1 MSFLKKLY
9 VQVFI
14 GLFLGIILGYAYPEL
29 AVQFKIL
36 SDIFIKIIKMLIA
49 PIIFLTLVSG
59 IAAMNDMRQISKLA
73 GSALVFFMITTTF
86 ALIIGLVAAD
96 YFKPGVGLNIAPSS
110 LNIEVASSYLGKEV
124 HITSISDLF
133 LNMIPHTFVSA
144 FVDGDMLQVIF
155 VSILFAI
162 GLILLGPSSKPM
174 VEGMQKLANV
184 FFKIIHLVMYL
195 APVATFS
202 AMAFSVGKFGIAPLI
217 SLMSLLLCYYLT
229 CIAFILGVLG
239 SILYWYCQIN
249 ILHLLRYLKDELIIV
264 WGTASSETVLPLLME
279 KLEKLGCDKS
289 VVGLVLPLGYSFN
302 LAGTAIYLTMAA
314 LFIAQ
319 ATNTPLTLWQ
329 ELFLLGVMI
338 ISSKG
343 AAGVAGS
350 GFIVLASSLATIGY
364 IPVAGVVLV
373 LGIDKFMNEG
383 RAIINMTGNAIATIL
398 ISAWQKSLDHERVRM
413 ELRGEGGSVESLP
426 SGVVES

>member
-1 MSFLKKLY
+1 MVFLKKLY

-14 GLFLGIILGYAYPEL
+14 GLFLGILLGYVYPEI
-29 AVQFKIL
+29 ATEFKVL

-59 IAAMNDMRQISKLA
+59 IAAMNDMRKISKLA
-73 GSALVFFMITTTF
+73 GSALAFFMVTTTF
-86 ALIIGLVAAD
+86 ALVLGLVAAD
-96 YFKPGVGLNIAPSS
+96 FFKPGLGLNINPAS
-110 LNIEVASSYLGKEV
+110 LNIEVANSYLGKTA
-124 HITSISDLF
+124 HISHVSDLF
-133 LNMIPHTFVSA
+133 LNMVPHTFISA

-155 VSILFAI
+155 VSILFAV
-162 GLILLGPSSKPM
+162 GLILLGPASKPI
-174 VEGMQKLANV
+174 VDGMQNLAKV

-195 APVATFS
+195 APVATFA

-217 SLMSLLLCYYLT
+217 SLMGLLLCYYLT
-229 CIAFILGVLG
+229 CIAFILLVLG
-239 SILYWYCQIN
+239 SILYWYCQVN
-249 ILHLLRYLKDELIIV
+249 ILHLLRYLKEELIIV
-264 WGTASSETVLPLLME
+264 WGTSSSETVLPLLME

-319 ATNTPLTLWQ
+319 ATNTPLTFWN
-329 ELFLLGVMI
+329 EIFLLGVMI

-343 AAGVAGS
+343 AAGVSGS

-383 RAIINMTGNAIATIL
+383 RAIINMISNAIATIL
-398 ISAWQKSLDHERVRM
+398 ISAWQKSLDYERVQR
-413 ELRGEGGSVESLP
+413 ELQGEVGVQALNVVAES
-426 SGVVES
+426 

>member
-14 GLFLGIILGYAYPEL
+14 GLFLGILLGYLLPEV
-29 AVQFKIL
+29 ATQFKIL

-59 IAAMNDMRQISKLA
+59 IAAMNDMKKISKLA
-73 GSALVFFMITTTF
+73 GSALAFFMITTTF
-86 ALIIGLVAAD
+86 ALIVGLLAAD
-96 YFKPGVGLNIAPSS
+96 YFKPGAGLNIDPAS
-110 LNIEVASSYLGKEV
+110 LNIEVASSYLGKSTQIAHV
-124 HITSISDLF
+124 SDLF
-133 LNMIPHTFVSA
+133 LNMVPHTFISA

-155 VSILFAI
+155 VSILFAV
-162 GLILLGPSSKPM
+162 GLILLGPSNKPI
-174 VEGMQKLANV
+174 VEGMQNLGKV

-195 APVATFS
+195 APVATFA
-202 AMAFSVGKFGIAPLI
+202 AMAFSVGKFGIAPLF
-217 SLMSLLLCYYLT
+217 SLFGLLACYYLT
-229 CIAFILGVLG
+229 CIVFIVVILGSMLH
-239 SILYWYCQIN
+239 WYCQIN
-249 ILHLLRYLKDELIIV
+249 ISHLIRYLKDELIIV

-319 ATNTPLTLWQ
+319 ATNTPLTIWH
-329 ELFLLGVMI
+329 ELFLLGIMI

-343 AAGVAGS
+343 AAGVSGS

-364 IPVAGVVLV
+364 IPVAGVVLI

-383 RAIINMTGNAIATIL
+383 RAIINMIGNAIATIL
-398 ISAWQKSLDHERVRM
+398 ISAWQNSLDYERVRR
-413 ELRGEGGSVESLP
+413 ELKDAGVSQVTTFVAES
-426 SGVVES
+426 